1 MAGEDVPLASAPLPA
16 DPLFS
21 AAPPAPAAENPQGFA
36 PPPEIK
42 EAEKIAK
49 LEADLKN
56 FQHAGNRLQQKV
68 SSLQEQLFAAQQ
80 NTPKLPS
87 SLKLPTLDKYGGDKR
102 EDLLA
107 WLFQVNEQLSLLQ
120 ISDEEYRIVYAGTAL
135 TGNAKTWY
143 RSMRM
148 EGSVKTWAEF
158 QTSLKAHFYP
168 VDPIKHARDQLHP
181 LQQTGSVRDY
191 TATFRQLTA
200 IIGTMAEDEKLDRYV
215 RGLKT
220 RTRREVELKEPDSFD
235 EACRLAEMIDI
246 SNERVFGGS
255 NLNRSTFL
263 PRVQPRRHNGPE
275 PMDINALHNQ
285 KEKPKFKKLTPE
297 EKERRRREGLCL
309 YCGSDRHQLDGCP
322 LRKPQGKGFQR
333 PNRGA

>member
-1 MAGEDVPLASAPLPA
+1 MAGEDVPATSATPA
-16 DPLFS
+16 APTVENPS
-21 AAPPAPAAENPQGFA
+21 VPEPPPAPPRPTDAEQ
-36 PPPEIK
+36 
-42 EAEKIAK
+42 IAK
-49 LEADLKN
+49 LEAELKS
-56 FQHAGNRLQQKV
+56 FSHAGNRLQQKV
-68 SSLQEQLFAAQQ
+68 SILQEQLFAAQRHSS
-80 NTPKLPS
+80 KLPS
-87 SLKLPTLDKYGGDKR
+87 SLKLPSLDKYGGDKK

-148 EGSVKTWAEF
+148 EGSVKTWADF

-246 SNERVFGGS
+246 SNDRVFGGS
-255 NLNRSTFL
+255 NLTRSTFL
-263 PRVQPRRHNGPE
+263 PRSQPRRHNGPE

-297 EKERRRREGLCL
+297 EKERRRRDGLCL
-309 YCGSDRHQLDGCP
+309 YCGSDKHQLDGCP